1 MQGADAM
8 NQPTWRD
15 VLAERLE
22 LLHLRLGRTGW
33 AGLALACAAALAS
46 VLVLPPLHRQARD
59 AQAKAQALQ
68 ASVSTGGAAAPHAA
82 SASAPLPAL
91 PLLPARSELPAIAAS
106 LMQEAAQAGLAVRGA
121 EYRLGASAS
130 GSYQDIAFDA
140 EGSYAA
146 ARRFVNAAVTQQPGL
161 ALRGLS
167 LKREGAQA
175 GDGALLRLRFEW
187 RVFLKDVQ

>member
-15 VLAERLE
+15 ALAERLE
-22 LLHLRLGRTGW
+22 LLHLQLGRTGW

-59 AQAKAQALQ
+59 VTAQAQALQ
-68 ASVSTGGAAAPHAA
+68 ASLSTGAGAPHAA
-82 SASAPLPAL
+82 SASAPRPAL
-91 PLLPARSELPAIAAS
+91 PPLPARSELPAIAAS

-121 EYRLGASAS
+121 EYRLGASAR

-175 GDGALLRLRFEW
+175 GDGALLQLRFEW

>member
-8 NQPTWRD
+8 NQATWRD
-15 VLAERLE
+15 ALAERLE

-33 AGLALACAAALAS
+33 AGLALASTAALAA
-46 VLVLPPLHRQARD
+46 VLVLPPLQRQVDD
-59 AQAKAQALQ
+59 AQAKAQALR
-68 ASVSTGGAAAPHAA
+68 ASLSTGTAAPHAA

-91 PLLPARSELPAIAAS
+91 PPLPARFELPAIAAS

-130 GSYQDIAFDA
+130 GPHQDIAFDA

-146 ARRFVNAAVTQQPGL
+146 ARRFVNAVVVQQPGL

-175 GDGALLRLRFEW
+175 GDGAPLRLRFEW
-187 RVFLKDVQ
+187 RVFLRDVQ